1 MLFSSNTTIN
11 TSNHHQPYLRV
22 AFTYIDIS
30 NHLPLIH
37 QTCQTT
43 PTRDMFDYF
52 KTAIPEKASPPSLID
67 FATITR
73 DGWMA
78 NNSLEGDLT
87 QKSLF
92 GAIYP
97 SGLVRQTTEA
107 EGTSSDQ
114 HPTLQLTYQR
124 NIGETRYKDKDP
136 LPTFVAGSEL
146 KSVTAR
152 PYPLPQSRRSGRSSK
167 FSCMQVLGGQV
178 KLDSEG
184 VTNFIAFQP
193 EHISGKH
200 QTGKIIHGFPD
211 QEFHE
216 FWKGVETITPSI
228 TTTEPDGFPP
238 LSQTGAKI
246 VARLSILSS
255 PGSRTTNQILP
266 TTDGDG
272 ENASVAG
279 SSSTQS
285 FNLPKSL
292 LD

>member
-1 MLFSSNTTIN
+1 
-11 TSNHHQPYLRV
+11 
-22 AFTYIDIS
+22 
-30 NHLPLIH
+30 
-37 QTCQTT
+37 
-43 PTRDMFDYF
+43 MFDYF
-52 KTAIPEKASPPSLID
+52 KTAIPEKATPPSLID

-97 SGLVRQTTEA
+97 SGLVRQTTETDVA
-107 EGTSSDQ
+107 LSSR
-114 HPTLQLTYQR
+114 PPPLQLAYQR
-124 NIGETRYKDKDP
+124 NIEEIEYKDNAR

-146 KSVTAR
+146 QSVTAR
-152 PYPLPQSRRSGRSSK
+152 PYSLRPSESHRKSSR
-167 FSCMQVLGGQV
+167 MQVLGGKIELEPEV
-178 KLDSEG
+178 

-193 EHISGKH
+193 EHIPGKH

-211 QEFHE
+211 QEFAK
-216 FWKGVETITPSI
+216 FWEGVETITPSI
-228 TTTEPDGFPP
+228 TTIEPEGFPP

-255 PGSRTTNQILP
+255 PGSRATNQISP
-266 TTDGDG
+266 TTDCDG
-272 ENASVAG
+272 EDASVAG
-279 SSSTQS
+279 SSSAQS
-285 FNLPKSL
+285 FEPPKSL